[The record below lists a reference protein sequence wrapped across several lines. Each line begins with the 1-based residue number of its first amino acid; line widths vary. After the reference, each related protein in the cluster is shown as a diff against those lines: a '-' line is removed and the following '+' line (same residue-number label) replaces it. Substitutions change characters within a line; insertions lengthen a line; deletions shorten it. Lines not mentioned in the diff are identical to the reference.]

1 MCGINYFQ
9 LLNCLLY
16 HITAYYTPGSL
27 LSVAVTYT
35 NIRETSQNIKK
46 LYDITINIPSTNN
59 QSPDI
64 LCMLSQM
71 HIFIIYFAVC
81 FLFIL
86 PLEILD
92 SKASHVACRGCEC
105 TTALEAGHDGS
116 TSFWAA
122 NQKLRH
128 DSPVA
133 RWNQQREGSVFTG
146 VFLFCF
152 LVDLFNFEFILWGLI
167 LRWWFHKLVFLRFDS
182 FR

>member
-27 LSVAVTYT
+27 LAVAVTYT
-35 NIRETSQNIKK
+35 NTKKHLKTSKNYMT
-46 LYDITINIPSTNN
+46 LPSTSHQPIT
-59 QSPDI
+59 QSQDI

-71 HIFIIYFAVC
+71 HIFIYICCMFFVHFA
-81 FLFIL
+81 LGN
-86 PLEILD
+86 

-122 NQKLRH
+122 NQQLRH

-133 RWNQQREGSVFTG
+133 R
-146 VFLFCF
+146 
-152 LVDLFNFEFILWGLI
+152 
-167 LRWWFHKLVFLRFDS
+167 
-182 FR
+182 